1 MRKKACATCP
11 PHSMRAQFLRNEL
24 GTRENV
30 PFVRERIAEDLRNF
44 LQNFRARILVI
55 PTNEDMMIS
64 QETAGLLKGLRGQD

>member
-1 MRKKACATCP
+1 
-11 PHSMRAQFLRNEL
+11 MRAQFLRNEL